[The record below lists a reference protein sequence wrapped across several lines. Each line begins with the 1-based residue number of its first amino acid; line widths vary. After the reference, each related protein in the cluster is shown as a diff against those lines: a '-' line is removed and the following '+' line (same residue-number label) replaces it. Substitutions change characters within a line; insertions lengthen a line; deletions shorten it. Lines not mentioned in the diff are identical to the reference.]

1 LAGAL
6 GKKYSI
12 DNPAAFLISSHLRRA
27 VRTASFL
34 KGSDA
39 KLKTMS
45 EFAEMDFG
53 LWDGLSREEISLT
66 DEALYRQWVS
76 DPMCVSPPGGE
87 TMSAFKTRIESGLSE
102 LRKMC
107 FKDKED
113 PGREVR
119 VILVTHGGA
128 ARMLLCILLDLRMEK
143 FWRFNIGCAEYSV
156 VRIYESGFSVLHK
169 LNVP

>member
-1 LAGAL
+1 
-6 GKKYSI
+6 
-12 DNPAAFLISSHLRRA
+12 
-27 VRTASFL
+27 
-34 KGSDA
+34 
-39 KLKTMS
+39 
-45 EFAEMDFG
+45 
-53 LWDGLSREEISLT
+53 
-66 DEALYRQWVS
+66 
-76 DPMCVSPPGGE
+76 
-87 TMSAFKTRIESGLSE
+87 
-102 LRKMC
+102 MC